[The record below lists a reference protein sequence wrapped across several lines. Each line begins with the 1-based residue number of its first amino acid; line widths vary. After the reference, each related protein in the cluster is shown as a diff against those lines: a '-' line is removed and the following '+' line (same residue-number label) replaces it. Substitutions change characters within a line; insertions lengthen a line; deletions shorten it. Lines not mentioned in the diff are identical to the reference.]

1 MNDSVEE
8 CLYQLYQIIVNPLFL
23 QNMKNYLTTEQVKN
37 TIFFPQG
44 CTLIKHCN
52 AQHSDSSV

>member
-23 QNMKNYLTTEQVKN
+23 QNMKNYLTTEQVKK
-37 TIFFPQG
+37 TIFFPSRLHLNK
-44 CTLIKHCN
+44 TL
-52 AQHSDSSV
+52 